1 MLTINMQYALQEF
14 INFYKC
20 IINGLIKFF
29 IGVEIA
35 WITLKSYSVTREL
48 PRLACYGATD

>member
-14 INFYKC
+14 INSYKC